1 MNRVIRNKAVIRHLI
16 MSGRVKNQKDLGEK
30 LGYSNESSFSQVINE
45 KVSEPKDFI
54 PKLKQVFPELN
65 ANWLL
70 RGEGEML
77 NSPAATMTSADVVE
91 PIPDQ
96 SEAMAR
102 AMNDGHRV
110 YADARNIGL
119 SIEDAEIVGEQ
130 SPLQRGD
137 TRPLTNEDCRDC
149 PEKIPF
155 VRSEFVQAR
164 DVNIQE
170 LVKKEPHRI
179 EFRSMRDFIGFPD
192 YAQKVI
198 TEAMV
203 PDFLP
208 GDVLF
213 IQYLSD
219 NAKVMSGAIYLVDT
233 KLYGAMVRQVFV
245 EEGHFVLHSKNPDYK
260 ELKLRKD
267 DVYSFALVLH
277 SLRSNFR
284 ISSDMPAGASVF
296 KRREEQ
302 LERLLDMNAEA
313 MAEIRLQNERLAEE
327 RRRQD
332 EERTAERI
340 RHDKLIERILKLDN

>member
-1 MNRVIRNKAVIRHLI
+1 MEYISDFQLFIK
-16 MSGRVKNQKDLGEK
+16 
-30 LGYSNESSFSQVINE
+30 SN
-45 KVSEPKDFI
+45 
-54 PKLKQVFPELN
+54 KLKQKQVADYLGTSAQYIN
-65 ANWLL
+65 QVVNGRCTLSDDKL
-70 RGEGEML
+70 EML
-77 NSPAATMTSADVVE
+77 AQSGWDVSMLNIPAYIKTPAATMS
-91 PIPDQ
+91 PIGDDWVAPDDTAAIRSQ
-96 SEAMAR
+96 RQIMR
-102 AMNDGHRV
+102 D
-110 YADARNIGL
+110 Y
-119 SIEDAEIVGEQ
+119 IEDADIIGMQ
-130 SPLQRGD
+130 SPMQCGD
-137 TRPLTNEDCRDC
+137 TRPLTAEDCKLC

-164 DVNIQE
+164 DVDIRE
-170 LVKKEPHRI
+170 LVTKEPHRI
-179 EFRSMRDFIGFPD
+179 EYRSMRDFIGYPD

-219 NAKVMSGAIYLVDT
+219 SAKVMSGAIYLVDT

-245 EEGHFVLHSKNPDYK
+245 EQEHFVLHSKNPDYK

-284 ISSDMPAGASVF
+284 ISADMAGGAALY
-296 KRREEQ
+296 KKREEQ
-302 LERLLDMNAEA
+302 LERLLDMNADA
-313 MAEIRLQNERLAEE
+313 MAEICLQNERLAEE

-332 EERTAERI
+332 EERAAERI
-340 RHDKLIERILKLDN
+340 RHDKLIAQLLNRGERL

>member
-1 MNRVIRNKAVIRHLI
+1 MSIKDRLQKYCKETRTTIGAFCRHAGISSSYFYQVRGDVGHDVLDRIRNTY
-16 MSGRVKNQKDLGEK
+16 KDLNVE
-30 LGYSNESSFSQVINE
+30 
-45 KVSEPKDFI
+45 
-54 PKLKQVFPELN
+54 
-65 ANWLL
+65 WL
-70 RGEGEML
+70 RTGEGEML
-77 NSPAATMTSADVVE
+77 NPPPVKEATMTPHPTMGVHDVNG
-91 PIPDQ
+91 
-96 SEAMAR
+96 R
-102 AMNDGHRV
+102 YN
-110 YADARNIGL
+110 
-119 SIEDAEIVGEQ
+119 IEDAEIVGEQ
-130 SPLQRGD
+130 SRMQD
-137 TRPLTNEDCRDC
+137 TRPLTPEECRAC

-233 KLYGAMVRQVFV
+233 KLYGAMVRQVFI

-296 KRREEQ
+296 KKREEQ

-313 MAEIRLQNERLAEE
+313 MAEIRLQNERMAEE

-332 EERTAERI
+332 EERKAQSEQMALERA
-340 RHDKLIERILKLDN
+340 RQDKLIEKIMNL